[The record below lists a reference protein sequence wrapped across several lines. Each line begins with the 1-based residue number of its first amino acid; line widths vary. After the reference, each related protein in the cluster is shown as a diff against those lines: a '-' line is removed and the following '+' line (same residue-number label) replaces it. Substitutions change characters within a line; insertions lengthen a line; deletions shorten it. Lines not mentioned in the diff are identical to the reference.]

1 MSIKKENRMKRAAKH
16 AAHEEEQARKVSRG
30 IIIGLVILG
39 VALVVLLMN

>member
-16 AAHEEEQARKVSRG
+16 AAHEEEQARKVIRG

-39 VALVVLLMN
+39 VAWVVLLMN

>member
-1 MSIKKENRMKRAAKH
+1 MSIKKENRMKRAATH
-16 AAHEEEQARKVSRG
+16 AAREEEQARKVIRG